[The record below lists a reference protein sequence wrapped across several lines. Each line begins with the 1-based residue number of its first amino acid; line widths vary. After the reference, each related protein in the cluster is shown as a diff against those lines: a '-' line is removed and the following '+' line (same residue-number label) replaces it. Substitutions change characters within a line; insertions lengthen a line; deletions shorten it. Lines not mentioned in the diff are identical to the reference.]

1 MAGIIE
7 VKDQGK
13 LRIYDADNSHYVDIV
28 VPSSVTANRTITI
41 PDASFTVP
49 TADTVG
55 TGRIIQMVQATDTSA
70 LSSSSTSYV
79 DTGLTANI
87 TCSSTSSKVLVLV
100 SMGTFGADAAGSGG
114 AAIKLLR
121 GSSALIE
128 NSGLGAHPTITYLYT
143 AGPSFS
149 YLDSPNSS
157 SQITYKTQFKSNGG
171 ENFVTSHASTA
182 TITLLEVS
190 Q

>member
-1 MAGIIE
+1 MAITRIITPA
-7 VKDQGK
+7 VTDANVTLAK
-13 LRIYDADNSHYVDIV
+13 LSATGTKNSTTFLRGDNTFAAVS
-28 VPSSVTANRTITI
+28 T
-41 PDASFTVP
+41 
-49 TADTVG
+49 
-55 TGRIIQMVQATDTSA
+55 TGRLIQMVQATDTSA

-87 TCSSTSSKVLVLV
+87 TCSATSSKVLVLV

-149 YLDSPNSS
+149 YLDSPSS
-157 SQITYKTQFKSNGG
+157 TSQLTYKTQFKSNGG
-171 ENFVTSHASTA
+171 ENFVTSHDSTA